1 MTTSVYQSSPDLTIK
16 EHRIELK
23 RGARRFAF
31 EFGSITPRC
40 WYAHNVLTGA
50 RTGAPS
56 LTAVMTW
63 TEQEADRMAREPED
77 TDPTPTAPASVPLLC
92 ALTAS
97 NTQLNEAH
105 RERVRRQKSDEIR
118 RLVRRQKAHAY
129 AVAPHHIFSGPV
141 ICLPAP
147 KPEDDPTPPTS
158 PAAEQALDKFIDVM
172 KQAID
177 AEAAL
182 IDADPVI
189 AWSLQSKALA
199 AWNNACGYADRYI
212 NHYGLYYSNMFGIS
226 RQSDHALLWDVKLR
240 PVQQAVA

>member
-77 TDPTPTAPASVPLLC
+77 PDPTPTAPASVPLLC
-92 ALTAS
+92 AWNPITPPYRRDMNAIKAAS
-97 NTQLNEAH
+97 RRA
-105 RERVRRQKSDEIR
+105 RVRWAIQHPR
-118 RLVRRQKAHAY
+118 H
-129 AVAPHHIFSGPV
+129 FTSGTV

-147 KPEDDPTPPTS
+147 KPLTLIEDVQTLIRSIHQWDGGTRYLSTRNDLWVSRGSQGDIYLYQTKPGKYTPPERLGVVGWLGSDGYT
-158 PAAEQALDKFIDVM
+158 PAPKDRIERALK
-172 KQAID
+172 
-177 AEAAL
+177 
-182 IDADPVI
+182 
-189 AWSLQSKALA
+189 
-199 AWNNACGYADRYI
+199 
-212 NHYGLYYSNMFGIS
+212 
-226 RQSDHALLWDVKLR
+226 
-240 PVQQAVA
+240 AVA